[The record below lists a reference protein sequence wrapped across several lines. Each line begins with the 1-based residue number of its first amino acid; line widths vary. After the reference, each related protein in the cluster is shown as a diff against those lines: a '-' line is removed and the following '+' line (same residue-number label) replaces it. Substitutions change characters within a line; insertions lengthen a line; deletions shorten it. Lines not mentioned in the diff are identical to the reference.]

1 HLMTSFVRKDL
12 HHETRRSNFIVILDW
27 LQNLSEKQETP
38 LHETCILT
46 LCHLAQFSNDEE
58 MNIILLRL
66 VEYLGH
72 PNPFIGAVAYTELS
86 GLAQHLSV
94 TPAALFRP
102 FWRTLSVTVVRNFQ
116 SRPYMAEQLCD
127 LLGMK
132 VDDFL
137 RLTETYVLP
146 YLVLTRKREVI
157 IRVGAAY
164 KDTKTPFDICSEK
177 NNLASILAFLLS
189 QPSPNPEESV
199 MSALSEVDAA
209 FSGRSLA
216 ELLRIEPILIS
227 CDLLKGLGDL
237 GEDKGKR
244 FLRAL
249 HLLAVLVP
257 RKSGHAPRQADLIGH
272 FIEEHVLGIITQFA
286 HAVNDFQIRQPLIEK
301 KRNIAA
307 IGEMIKVARGHISSA
322 LPQICAC
329 LRSALDIQELCNNAF
344 IVWRVLIS
352 SLQEEEV
359 EPLIDQT
366 LSIVIRYWDNF
377 TEDTRKQAS
386 ELVGYIMQSH
396 HDLVRDIFD
405 TMPSLASIPILSKHE
420 ATLNSMKE
428 KMDVRSHFV
437 AFIRRC
443 QNDTATVVEQSLRE
457 LVPYLSQNEEFIH
470 RSVLSEI
477 PDPVVAQL
485 TRSLLDCCVKFNTSS
500 DVITTLS
507 AECLGLIGCLDPNRV
522 DTVREKKGILVLS
535 NFDSMEET
543 FDFILFFL
551 QNVLVETFLS
561 ASNTRAQGFLAYA
574 MQNLLRFCGLDSA
587 VANRSR
593 DFRADE
599 KYQRWLELPETV
611 RNILAPFLTSKY
623 TVTIGTLNT
632 NCSYP
637 LFRVGLTHG
646 NWLRSFVQDLLQAGN
661 GDNAKLVFSVCSR
674 IVKGQDISIA
684 SFLLPFAVLNRTV
697 SGSAKEKEDLRCE
710 LVHVLSHPLPDTN
723 DYIHENI
730 ILCSQSI
737 FEVLDYLSR
746 WLQGKKKQINSFRN
760 HSYPSNRNHKGT
772 TRHALLDTWHWQAKA
787 VEILLSSI
795 PPEVISK
802 RAVECKSFSR
812 ALFHWEQYIRQW
824 KTQHSEPAGAIVEP
838 LYQRLQDIYSRIDEP
853 DGIEGISSH
862 LHVLN
867 IDQQVLEH
875 RNAGRWATAQSW
887 YEMQLE
893 KEPNNS
899 EAQWSLLTCL
909 KESGQQDAILTR
921 FEILKANDLSRKFLP
936 FAVEA
941 TWITSN
947 WGKLDEYLQ
956 QFSQLGR
963 GEFNIEIGLAL
974 NAFRHRK
981 YTEFWEHIE
990 ALRLSV
996 AKSLTANSVVS
1007 LQSCH
1012 DSILKLH
1019 ALHEVESIARAKLEG
1034 REGNDSR
1041 TKLPDILDRRLDILG
1056 GYISDKQYLLGLRRA
1071 TMELTARLSRKG
1083 NFTNQAYQ
1091 SMLHAARLNDRSATI
1106 EHARLLWKDGHHRKA
1121 IQKLEGAITANEFS
1135 LEISSPQERTSS
1147 LTAIN
1152 GEHQN
1157 MILARAHLLLAKW
1170 TDRAGQTQSDSIVQR
1185 YREAIKLHPRWEKA
1199 HYYLGKH
1206 YNKILDLEKAKPLG
1220 KEAQI

>member
-1 HLMTSFVRKDL
+1 
-12 HHETRRSNFIVILDW
+12 
-27 LQNLSEKQETP
+27 
-38 LHETCILT
+38 
-46 LCHLAQFSNDEE
+46 
-58 MNIILLRL
+58 
-66 VEYLGH
+66 
-72 PNPFIGAVAYTELS
+72 
-86 GLAQHLSV
+86 
-94 TPAALFRP
+94 
-102 FWRTLSVTVVRNFQ
+102 
-116 SRPYMAEQLCD
+116 MAEQLCD

-146 YLVLTRKREVI
+146 YLVLTRKRDVI
-157 IRVGAAY
+157 VRVGATY
-164 KDTKTPFDICSEK
+164 KDAKTPFDICSEK

-209 FSGRSLA
+209 FRGRTLA
-216 ELLRIEPILIS
+216 ELLRIEPILIA

-244 FLRAL
+244 
-249 HLLAVLVP
+249 
-257 RKSGHAPRQADLIGH
+257 
-272 FIEEHVLGIITQFA
+272 
-286 HAVNDFQIRQPLIEK
+286 
-301 KRNIAA
+301 
-307 IGEMIKVARGHISSA
+307 
-322 LPQICAC
+322 ICAC
-329 LRSALDIQELCNNAF
+329 LRAALEIQELCNNAF
-344 IVWRVLIS
+344 IVWRVLII

-366 LSIVIRYWDNF
+366 LSIVIRYWDMF
-377 TEDTRKQAS
+377 TEDTRKQAH
-386 ELVGYIMQSH
+386 ELVEYIMQSH
-396 HDLVRDIFD
+396 HELVRDIFN
-405 TMPSLASIPILSKHE
+405 TMPSLASIPILDKHE

-428 KMDVRSHFV
+428 KMDVRSHFL

-443 QNDTATVVEQSLRE
+443 QSDTATVVEQSLHE

-500 DVITTLS
+500 DVITKLS

-522 DTVREKKGILVLS
+522 DTVKEKKGILVLS

-623 TVTIGTLNT
+623 TVTIGTQNT

-637 LFRVGLTHG
+637 LFTAGLTHG
-646 NWLRSFVQDLLQAGN
+646 NWLRTFVQDLLQAGN

-697 SGSAKEKEDLRCE
+697 SGSPQEKEDLRCE
-710 LVHVLSHPLPDTN
+710 LVNVLSHPLPDTH
-723 DYIHENI
+723 DYVYENI

-746 WLQGKKKQINSFRN
+746 WLQGKKKQINSLRN
-760 HSYPSNRNHKGT
+760 PSHPSNRNHKGT
-772 TRHALLDTWHWQAKA
+772 SRDALLDTYHSQAKA

-824 KTQHSEPAGAIVEP
+824 KTQHSKQGGAAVEP

-875 RNAGRWATAQSW
+875 RKAGRWATAQSW
-887 YEMQLE
+887 YELQLE
-893 KEPNNS
+893 KEPNDS
-899 EAQWSLLTCL
+899 EAQWGLLACL

-921 FEILKANDLSRKFLP
+921 FEILKANNSSRKFLP

-947 WGKLDEYLQ
+947 WGKLNEYLQ
-956 QFSQLGR
+956 QLSRLGR

-974 NAFRHRK
+974 NAFRQGK

-1019 ALHEVESIARAKLEG
+1019 TLHEVESIARAKFEDS
-1034 REGNDSR
+1034 ESNDSR

-1121 IQKLEGAITANEFS
+1121 IQTLEGAITANEFS
-1135 LEISSPQERTSS
+1135 SETATSQERTSS
-1147 LTAIN
+1147 LIANN

-1157 MILARAHLLLAKW
+1157 MLLARAHLLLAKW
-1170 TDRAGQTQSDSIVQR
+1170 TDRAGQTQSDAIVQR
-1185 YREAIKLHPRWEKA
+1185 YREAIKLHPSLSGEASKLVVDNYLRSLA
-1199 HYYLGKH
+1199 HGNKYVFQSLP
-1206 YNKILDLEKAKPLG
+1206 KILTLWLEHASTVDQPFDPKRG
-1220 KEAQI
+1220 DNE